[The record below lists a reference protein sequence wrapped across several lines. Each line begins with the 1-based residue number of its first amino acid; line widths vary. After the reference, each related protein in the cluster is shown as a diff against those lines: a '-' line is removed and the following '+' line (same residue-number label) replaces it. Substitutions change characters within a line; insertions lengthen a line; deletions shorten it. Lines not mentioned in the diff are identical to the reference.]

1 MLDEKIQGIIRDL
14 EREGIPPNY
23 TLTVSEARRLS
34 KDLGKRFAAPPPNL
48 ALVRNVVAST
58 SNARIPARVYVSRE
72 QADLPVLVYFHGG
85 GWVVGD
91 LDTADW
97 LCRSIA
103 LAANC
108 VVFSVDYRLAP
119 ENKFPTPVEDCYSAV
134 KWFTET
140 GIERYADLRRVAVGG
155 DSAGGNLAAAV
166 CLMAR
171 DRGGPAISFQLLLC
185 PVMNHS
191 FDTESYR
198 KYADGYLLTL
208 KDMEWFWNHY
218 LATEK
223 DGQNA
228 YASPLLGD
236 LRSLPPALIMTAEF
250 DPLRDEGEAYAE
262 RLRQAGV
269 AAKKVRYESMIH
281 TWTDFPHLE
290 QSTTAVSEAA
300 TELRKAFRT

>member
-1 MLDEKIQGIIRDL
+1 MLDENIQRIIREL
-14 EREGIPPNY
+14 EKEGVPSNY
-23 TLTVSEARRLS
+23 SLSVSEARRLS
-34 KDLGKRFAAPPPNL
+34 RDMGKRFAAPPPNL

-58 SNARIPARVYVSRE
+58 PSAKIPVRVYVPTKQE
-72 QADLPVLVYFHGG
+72 GLPVLVYFHGG

-91 LDTADW
+91 LDTSDW

-119 ENKFPTPVEDCYSAV
+119 ENKFPTPVEDCYWAV
-134 KWFTET
+134 KWVTEN
-140 GIERYADLRRVAVGG
+140 GIEQYADLRRVAVGG

-171 DRGGPAISFQLLLC
+171 DRGQPTISFQLLLC

-191 FDTESYR
+191 YDTESYR

-208 KDMEWFWNHY
+208 KDMEWYWNHY
-218 LATEK
+218 LAAEK
-223 DGQNA
+223 DGQNPH
-228 YASPLLGD
+228 ASPLLGD

-269 AAKKVRYESMIH
+269 PVKLVRYESMIH
-281 TWTDFPHLE
+281 TWTDFPQLE
-290 QSTTAVSEAA
+290 QTTAAVREAA
-300 TELRKAFRT
+300 MELRKAFGT